1 MRRRLVGALL
11 VSVLA
16 VASLTGCHQEYD
28 KAAQWLDTQPGV
40 ESVEDRGNPIEGFLT
55 WDYAGDIRGHLASD
69 TTDEQLVDLADAAA
83 AWLKKNDS
91 NVDLRFE
98 LARGSYAFRTQN
110 DHDANVA
117 MVEQLNHFAE
127 DEQVTGMRLIP
138 DLTYLFGDR
147 ADVADLVKRY
157 GGEGDL
163 LVADGEDQHTVSLRS
178 SQECTHLNF
187 LDDLLETTDYNL
199 TSDSCGPWTVEVDA
213 NQVLASLDDL
223 RDRWIAAKKPEV
235 DIAVAA
241 NIGDDDVPHF
251 GYEREI
257 ELTGL
262 DDALLGFA
270 HSLAESSPLGD
281 NAFRLSGDGLS
292 LSSVDDTLCEQLG
305 LVRDADGFDHV
316 PTLEIAN
323 SGGDGDRSSVD
334 GSRETVIAYLD
345 DLGTGCHVDGGVH
358 LGG

>member
-1 MRRRLVGALL
+1 
-11 VSVLA
+11 VLA

-28 KAAQWLDTQPGV
+28 KAARWLDTQPGV
-40 ESVEDRGNPIEGFLT
+40 ESVEDRGNPIEGFLS

-69 TTDEQLVDLADAAA
+69 ATDDELIELADSAA
-83 AWLKKNDS
+83 AWLEKNES
-91 NVDLRFE
+91 NVELRFE
-98 LARGSYAFRTQN
+98 LARGPFAFRVQN

-117 MVEQLNHFAE
+117 MVERLSHFAD
-127 DEQVTGMRLIP
+127 DEQVTGVRLVP

-147 ADVADLVKRY
+147 EDVADLFKRY
-157 GGEGDL
+157 DGDSDL
-163 LVADGEDQHTVSLRS
+163 LVADGEDEHTVSLRS

-199 TSDSCGPWTVEVDA
+199 TSESCGPWTVEVDA
-213 NQVLASLDDL
+213 DQVLASLDDL
-223 RDRWIAAKKPEV
+223 RDRWIAADEPEV

-281 NAFRLSGDGLS
+281 NAFRLSGGGLS
-292 LSSVDDTLCEQLG
+292 MNSVDDTLCEQLG
-305 LVRDADGFDHV
+305 LVRNADGFDHV
-316 PTLEIAN
+316 PTLEIAQW
-323 SGGDGDRSSVD
+323 GDDSDRSSVD
-334 GSRETVIAYLD
+334 GSREKVVAYLD
-345 DLGTGCHVDGGVH
+345 DLGTGCHVDGSVH
-358 LGG
+358 LRD